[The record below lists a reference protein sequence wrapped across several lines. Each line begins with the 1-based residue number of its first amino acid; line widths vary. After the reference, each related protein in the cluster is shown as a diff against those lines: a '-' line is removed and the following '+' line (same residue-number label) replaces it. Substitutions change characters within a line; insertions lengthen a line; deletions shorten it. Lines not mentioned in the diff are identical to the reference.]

1 LYFKHLRFHLA
12 LQARQKNVSARQK
25 LPIAEKSLRPHL
37 LRASQGDGAMKVG
50 ETGGPRNI
58 GGTKGVGG
66 KGAAKGGDFAK
77 LLDGGPRGPEGTSG
91 PTAAYG
97 IGAVFGAQEVE
108 DSTNKP
114 ANNRARQRGEDML
127 DKLDA
132 LRQGLL
138 TGSMSRGDLLDL
150 AKLVRARQEAGA
162 DPQLREILGEIEL
175 RAAVELAKLE
185 SLR

>member
-1 LYFKHLRFHLA
+1 
-12 LQARQKNVSARQK
+12 
-25 LPIAEKSLRPHL
+25 
-37 LRASQGDGAMKVG
+37 MKVG
-50 ETGGPRNI
+50 ETGGPRN
-58 GGTKGVGG
+58 VGG
-66 KGAAKGGDFAK
+66 PKSAGKPSAGKGSDFSK
-77 LLDGGPRGPEGTSG
+77 LLDAAERGAESVGG

-97 IGAVFGAQEVE
+97 VGAVFGAQEVE

-114 ANNRARQRGEDML
+114 ANKRAMQRADDML

-138 TGSMSRGDLLDL
+138 TGSMSRGDLMEL
-150 AKLVRARQEAGA
+150 AKLVRARQEVGA
-162 DPQLREILGEIEL
+162 DPELRAILGDIEL